1 MKKATLAKINGTEPA
16 PWIKMTSQQTE
27 LDQPM
32 LVRATI
38 GPTLTLTLALAS
50 KPWSEATDS
59 GGYSPIHPL
68 FIPEPPATASIS
80 EPAALLAGTEATSPL
95 AALQPLSPMPPP
107 PSPAP

>member
-38 GPTLTLTLALAS
+38 GPTLTLILALAS
-50 KPWSEATDS
+50 KPWSQWQQTPEAIHLELYTP
-59 GGYSPIHPL
+59 PIHTRAPRHRL
-68 FIPEPPATASIS
+68 HLRACRPARRHRSHLPPRR
-80 EPAALLAGTEATSPL
+80 
-95 AALQPLSPMPPP
+95 
-107 PSPAP
+107 